1 MTVSSATSVPLPA
14 GGDQTR
20 ASQIIRRL
28 EAQVGSVVKGKPEVI
43 RQAVVCLLA
52 RGHMLIE
59 DVPGVGKTTL
69 AQALARSLGLAFQRI
84 QFTSDLLPSDI
95 LGISVFRQT
104 QQDFEFIPGPVF
116 SNVVLADEINRTS
129 PKTQSALLEAM
140 SERRVSV
147 DRVRHHLP
155 EPFVVMATQNPLEY
169 VGTFPLPESQL
180 DRFMMSLRLGYPPQ
194 EEEKSLL
201 LTGGVQDKLAGL
213 EATVSRDE
221 VLELQRRVEEVRVAD
236 KIADYLLELA
246 RETRSSQQF
255 LLGVS
260 TRGVENYLRAA
271 QAMALC
277 EGRDCVVP
285 DDLQRLAGPVLSHR
299 VVLKGG
305 ATTLE
310 ACREAVKGIVRRIAV
325 PI

>member
-1 MTVSSATSVPLPA
+1 MSVSSATSVPPEV
-14 GGDQTR
+14 GREETQP
-20 ASQIIRRL
+20 SEIIHRL
-28 EAQVGSVVKGKPEVI
+28 ESQVGSVVKGKPEVI

-104 QQDFEFIPGPVF
+104 KQEFEFIPGPVF

-180 DRFMMSLRLGYPPQ
+180 DRFMMSLRLGYPPK

-201 LTGGVQDKLAGL
+201 LMGGVQSKLADL
-213 EATVSRDE
+213 EATVSHEE
-221 VLELQRRVEEVRVAD
+221 VLDLQRRVEKIHVAD
-236 KIADYLLELA
+236 KIADYLLELVH
-246 RETRSSQQF
+246 ETRSSQQF

-260 TRGVENYLRAA
+260 TRGVEGYLRAA

-285 DDLQRLAGPVLSHR
+285 DDLQRLAAPVLSHR

-310 ACREAVKGIVRRIAV
+310 ACREAVKGIVRRVAV
-325 PI
+325 PV